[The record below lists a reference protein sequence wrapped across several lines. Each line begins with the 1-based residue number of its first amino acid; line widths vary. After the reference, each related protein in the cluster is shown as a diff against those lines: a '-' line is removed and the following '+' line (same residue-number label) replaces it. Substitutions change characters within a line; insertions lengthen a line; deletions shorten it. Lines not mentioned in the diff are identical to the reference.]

1 MPQVKAWIFNQ
12 FNEDGKKFEPGA
24 EVKIQIMRTGERN
37 HPTYWKV
44 SVTHN
49 TLNDVLQ
56 NFESRERGIDLVVDE
71 NHEPDH
77 KALGVFQ
84 QLYME
89 GKDAL
94 FAVIKLTKKGAD
106 LLTEWAYKYFSPEI
120 VFKKTDEETWS
131 VQKNLLLWGAFTNRP
146 FFKKMQPLFATEAA
160 DTETD
165 ETMNTDSILFFEN
178 KQPMKTLIEMLLKFA
193 ESKTIS
199 KDEKV
204 QLSELWE
211 KADESD
217 KTDEMK
223 AHVTEALAFGED
235 APEEAPVETDPVEE
249 DEAPTED
256 APEEEAPAEDAPVEA
271 AELPDEIKSVQANE
285 NGQYV
290 FDETQMNFMKNIVS
304 KAGQMIAEARRT
316 KLESSIKGFAF
327 SETNKKGVI
336 LPKNM
341 KEIVDF
347 AVSLNENQAGKFVA
361 IMSKLQAVSAAEVGH
376 NKEGKPVSLTEKE
389 EMKFFTEKLGLNAEE
404 AAEALKL
411 SQKK

>member
-1 MPQVKAWIFNQ
+1 
-12 FNEDGKKFEPGA
+12 
-24 EVKIQIMRTGERN
+24 
-37 HPTYWKV
+37 
-44 SVTHN
+44 
-49 TLNDVLQ
+49 
-56 NFESRERGIDLVVDE
+56 
-71 NHEPDH
+71 
-77 KALGVFQ
+77 
-84 QLYME
+84 
-89 GKDAL
+89 
-94 FAVIKLTKKGAD
+94 
-106 LLTEWAYKYFSPEI
+106 
-120 VFKKTDEETWS
+120 
-131 VQKNLLLWGAFTNRP
+131 
-146 FFKKMQPLFATEAA
+146 MQPLFATEAA

-165 ETMNTDSILFFEN
+165 EMMNTDSILFFEN

-199 KDEKV
+199 KEEKV

-256 APEEEAPAEDAPVEA
+256 APAEEVPAEDVPVEA
-271 AELPDEIKSVQANE
+271 AELPDEIKAVQANE

-290 FDETQMNFMKNIVS
+290 FDENQMQFMKNIVS

-336 LPKNM
+336 LPKNL

-347 AVSLNENQAGKFVA
+347 AVSLNEKQAEKFVA
-361 IMSKLQAVSAAEVGH
+361 IMGKFRVLNATEKGH
-376 NKEGKPVSLTEKE
+376 NKENDPVDLTKAEK
-389 EMKFFTEKLGLNAEE
+389 MKYFTETMGLDVKDAEV
-404 AAEALKL
+404 AYQL
-411 SQKK
+411 SLAK

>member
-1 MPQVKAWIFNQ
+1 
-12 FNEDGKKFEPGA
+12 
-24 EVKIQIMRTGERN
+24 
-37 HPTYWKV
+37 
-44 SVTHN
+44 
-49 TLNDVLQ
+49 
-56 NFESRERGIDLVVDE
+56 
-71 NHEPDH
+71 
-77 KALGVFQ
+77 
-84 QLYME
+84 
-89 GKDAL
+89 
-94 FAVIKLTKKGAD
+94 
-106 LLTEWAYKYFSPEI
+106 
-120 VFKKTDEETWS
+120 
-131 VQKNLLLWGAFTNRP
+131 
-146 FFKKMQPLFATEAA
+146 MQPLFATEAA

-165 ETMNTDSILFFEN
+165 ETTNTDSILFFEN

-223 AHVTEALAFGED
+223 AHVTEALAFGEEAPAEE
-235 APEEAPVETDPVEE
+235 APEETTEE
-249 DEAPTED
+249 KED
-256 APEEEAPAEDAPVEA
+256 EEEAPEEV
-271 AELPDEIKSVQANE
+271 AELPDEIKAVQANE

-336 LPKNM
+336 LPKNL

-389 EMKFFTEKLGLNAEE
+389 EMKFFTEKLKLNAEE
-404 AAEALKL
+404 AAAAYKL